1 MEVQKCSFYRE
12 HMSKVKVTKAA
23 ISRMLMLVLKSIE
36 GVRGI
41 HSQ

>member
-1 MEVQKCSFYRE
+1 MKVQKCSFYSE

-23 ISRMLMLVLKSIE
+23 ISIMLMLVLKSIE
-36 GVRGI
+36 RVQGI

>member
-1 MEVQKCSFYRE
+1 
-12 HMSKVKVTKAA
+12 MSKVKVTKAT

-36 GVRGI
+36 GVWGI